1 MVTTNR
7 VYAWKDG
14 DRLFVDLNGATI
26 EAQSLTFDR
35 QVVTLRF
42 HARVAPLNAKDGQA
56 DTGHVRKGPTEVIW
70 NDPLA
75 ANEART
81 GVVPPHTG
89 NPLLA

>member
-14 DRLFVDLNGATI
+14 DRLFVDVNGATI

-42 HARVAPLNAKDGQA
+42 HARVVPLHAVHDQA
-56 DTGHVRKGPTEVIW
+56 ETGHMGPREVIRK
-70 NDPLA
+70 DPLA
-75 ANEART
+75 ANEAR
-81 GVVPPHTG
+81 VAPVPPHTRD
-89 NPLLA
+89 PLLA

>member
-42 HARVAPLNAKDGQA
+42 HARVGRRVENRMRLTERDRRSAARRLMSGGSAPNL
-56 DTGHVRKGPTEVIW
+56 
-70 NDPLA
+70 
-75 ANEART
+75 
-81 GVVPPHTG
+81 
-89 NPLLA
+89 